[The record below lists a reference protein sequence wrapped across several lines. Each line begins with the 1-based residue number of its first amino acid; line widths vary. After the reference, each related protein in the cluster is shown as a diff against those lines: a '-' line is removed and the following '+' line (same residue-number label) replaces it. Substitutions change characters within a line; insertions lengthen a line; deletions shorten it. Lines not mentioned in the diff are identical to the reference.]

1 MSWND
6 DDTWEHMLYGPFLL
20 LCNFLVWT
28 KFTLFV
34 FWNLLLYNKLIP
46 IRTARPLSSV
56 QSGPPE
62 SPWQVSC
69 TKVFCW
75 SPNLPKTIIEC
86 ISLPHHQV
94 ITWPPRIK
102 LLFFDMFF
110 NVSGTFDTL
119 NEPVLRIYEAKF
131 EIWQCTWK
139 GSAPCS
145 YLSPALPFPVSRTR
159 NHFTEDTFV
168 KLKWTLPHFLLV
180 FCCSFHSIIHIGNIH
195 PERRIIH

>member
-1 MSWND
+1 MTLGSTCYTAHFYFFVTFYSGTN
-6 DDTWEHMLYGPFLL
+6 LYF
-20 LCNFLVWT
+20 
-28 KFTLFV
+28 FV

-119 NEPVLRIYEAKF
+119 NEPVLKIYEAKIWDLAVYLKRFSPLFLFVSSSSFSSF
-131 EIWQCTWK
+131 EN
-139 GSAPCS
+139 S
-145 YLSPALPFPVSRTR
+145 
-159 NHFTEDTFV
+159 
-168 KLKWTLPHFLLV
+168 
-180 FCCSFHSIIHIGNIH
+180 
-195 PERRIIH
+195 